1 MKLRGRNIAVT
12 GATGF
17 LGQYIV
23 RDLLQR
29 DAQVTAVVRNPDRAP
44 SLKREGVEFRRAD
57 LTQREQLTAGFRGA
71 DAVVSSAG
79 FITLGKASPDDFIKT
94 NVEGTKNVLEAARD
108 AGVKRF
114 IHISSTTVYRQQPR
128 HRSIHEDDPLRSHD
142 DKLTRR
148 SAYPISKALAEE
160 YCEEF
165 CSENDME
172 LTILRPPGCF
182 GAHDPTLTTAFKRVM
197 HLPIAPFP
205 FGMRASI
212 VYGGDVATA
221 VGLSLE
227 KPESAGRSYNV
238 SGNDISFWEFGKAWR
253 KAGGKYPYLLVPFPL
268 PLVHRFDTRRAHEE
282 LGWQPRC
289 TVEALTETLALEA
302 NKNEEQ

>member
-1 MKLRGRNIAVT
+1 MKLCGTNIAVT

-17 LGQYIV
+17 LGRYIV
-23 RDLLQR
+23 KELLQR
-29 DAQVTAVVRNPDRAP
+29 DAKVTAVVRNPDRAP

-71 DAVVSSAG
+71 DAVVSAAG
-79 FITLGKASPDDFIKT
+79 LITLGKASPDDFIKT

-114 IHISSTTVYRQQPR
+114 VHISSTTAYRRQPR
-128 HRSIHEDDPLRSHD
+128 HRSIHEDDPLRHHD

-160 YCEEF
+160 HCREF
-165 CSENDME
+165 CDKNDME

-182 GAHDPTLTTAFKRVM
+182 GAHDPTLTKVIKRIM
-197 HLPIAPFP
+197 HLPVAPFP
-205 FGMRASI
+205 IGTHVSL
-212 VYGGDVATA
+212 VYGGDVGASVA
-221 VGLSLE
+221 LSLE
-227 KPESAGRSYNV
+227 EPKSAGRSYNI
-238 SGNDISFWEFGKAWR
+238 SGSDISFWDFGKAWR
-253 KAGGKYPYLLVPFPL
+253 RAGGKHPHLLIPIPL

-289 TVEALTETLALEA
+289 TVEALSETFALEA
-302 NKNEEQ
+302 REAANL